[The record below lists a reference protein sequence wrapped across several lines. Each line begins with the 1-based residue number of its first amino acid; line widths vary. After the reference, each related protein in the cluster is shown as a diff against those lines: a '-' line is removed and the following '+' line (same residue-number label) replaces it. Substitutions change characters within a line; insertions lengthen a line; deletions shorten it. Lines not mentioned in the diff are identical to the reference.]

1 MDPSHSL
8 KMRKKYTNSDIF
20 VCLSLYIFRAIYV
33 YFYKRKYVVKV
44 NIDGSAKLSQFVYFS
59 LILRRQKQ
67 NIPQPVGMSR
77 LLKKHT
83 EYYAVY
89 HMKPEQSLAVR
100 WAAPETFLRRIFS
113 KKSDVWA
120 FAVVLWEIYTET
132 KVTTF

>member
-1 MDPSHSL
+1 MALLS
-8 KMRKKYTNSDIF
+8 
-20 VCLSLYIFRAIYV
+20 CLSLYIFLSFR
-33 YFYKRKYVVKV
+33 V
-44 NIDGSAKLSQFVYFS
+44 NK
-59 LILRRQKQ
+59 RRQKP
-67 NIPQPVGMSR
+67 NIPHPVGMSR
-77 LLKKHT
+77 LLKKNI